1 MFLLI
6 SKSFIMT
13 KEFKIYTKTGD
24 AGTTSLIGGKRV
36 SKYHPRIEAYGTV
49 DELNSFIGAVL
60 DHPLDGSIRQSL
72 DIIQERLFTLEAQL
86 ARDPQGSTGTL
97 PEIGEGDVTFLED
110 EIDRMNE
117 GLPELRSFIIPGG
130 HPAVSSSHIARTVC
144 RRAERVTL
152 RLSENEPVAPVNLKY
167 LNRLSDYLFV
177 LSRRLAHD
185 NGVDEK
191 LWKTNK

>member
-6 SKSFIMT
+6 SKPFVMT

-49 DELNSFIGAVL
+49 DELNSFIGAIL
-60 DHPLDGSIRQSL
+60 DHPLDGAIRESL

-86 ARDPQGSTGTL
+86 ARDPQGSAGPL
-97 PEIGEGDVTFLED
+97 PEIVEGDVTRLEG